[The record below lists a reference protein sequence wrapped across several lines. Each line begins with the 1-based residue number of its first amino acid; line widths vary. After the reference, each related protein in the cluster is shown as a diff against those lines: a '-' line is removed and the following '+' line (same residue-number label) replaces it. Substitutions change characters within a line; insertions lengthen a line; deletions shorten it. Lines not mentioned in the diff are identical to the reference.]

1 LFSTPSSLW
10 TLEMVS
16 GSPQAV
22 LTGQSFQPL
31 VMRVTDGSSAANP
44 VMGVNVTF
52 ATTLAR
58 VSLDSE
64 GMPVI
69 LGSSQAQVVSAQN
82 GTASIVPSAGSVG
95 PCDVFIT
102 VSAGPSTAQLQME
115 NLAAIVPAQSESI
128 RARAPTAERV
138 PQFGAQTPAPQGAP
152 DVLFAVP
159 QGALTDDLVASP
171 SASDARQDTAS
182 GTDASTGATGN
193 PGAGDVDAQ
202 SCESASESPRVETPR
217 PVAEPSTK
225 TPVNSTERDS
235 GGGAAPQA
243 AGNPSA
249 NQSSASDPS
258 ASNPSI
264 SNPVANKLL
273 EDRRSCRFVQRE

>member
-1 LFSTPSSLW
+1 
-10 TLEMVS
+10 
-16 GSPQAV
+16 
-22 LTGQSFQPL
+22 
-31 VMRVTDGSSAANP
+31 MRVTDGSSAANP

-58 VSLDSE
+58 VSPDSG
-64 GMPVI
+64 GMPVV
-69 LGSSQAQVVSAQN
+69 LGSSQAQVVSAQD

-115 NLAAIVPAQSESI
+115 NLAAIVLAQPEGI
-128 RARAPTAERV
+128 RARVPTAQRV
-138 PQFGAQTPAPQGAP
+138 PQFGAQTAAPQGVP
-152 DVLFAVP
+152 EVLFAVP
-159 QGALTDDLVASP
+159 QGALTDDSVASP
-171 SASDARQDTAS
+171 SASDVRQDIAS
-182 GTDASTGATGN
+182 GTDANSGAAGT

-202 SCESASESPRVETPR
+202 PCESDSELPKVEAPR
-217 PVAEPSTK
+217 PAPGPSTK
-225 TPVNSTERDS
+225 TPVNPMERDS
-235 GGGAAPQA
+235 VGGAALQA

-264 SNPVANKLL
+264 SNPVANQLL
-273 EDRRSCRFVQRE
+273 EDKRICRLVQRE

>member
-1 LFSTPSSLW
+1 
-10 TLEMVS
+10 
-16 GSPQAV
+16 
-22 LTGQSFQPL
+22 
-31 VMRVTDGSSAANP
+31 VTDGSSAANP

-58 VSLDSE
+58 VSPDSE
-64 GMPVI
+64 GMPVV

-115 NLAAIVPAQSESI
+115 NLAAIVLAQPNNIPAKPS
-128 RARAPTAERV
+128 TAQRV
-138 PQFGAQTPAPQGAP
+138 PQFGAQTAAPQGVP
-152 DVLFAVP
+152 EVLFAVP
-159 QGALTDDLVASP
+159 QGALTDDSVASP
-171 SASDARQDTAS
+171 SPSDARQDIAS

-193 PGAGDVDAQ
+193 PGAGDVVAQ
-202 SCESASESPRVETPR
+202 SCESASESPKVETPR

-235 GGGAAPQA
+235 GGGAAAPA

-249 NQSSASDPS
+249 NQSLANDSS
-258 ASNPSI
+258 ASNPSVG
-264 SNPVANKLL
+264 NPVANKLL
-273 EDRRSCRFVQRE
+273 EDKRICRLVQRE